1 MNSGSQTKARLT
13 RKELGARDRKIID
26 TVIRLRILTND
37 AVEQLFLSEANANA
51 TIKVTGRLVKSGW
64 LKSSELVGRRQ
75 YFLPGVKTIRSFG
88 LPACRSRPLGPQA
101 LATQLALV
109 EYVATTRPTLRILT
123 ENEIIALVANATKQQ
138 RALQHALENGTEE
151 GPMRLLRVD
160 LGGSPV
166 HVAKKLETDIRI
178 RVGHPYYSN
187 MLAQRR
193 LIVVVLTTTDL
204 KKTLVE
210 TAIAKRKWPKGVR
223 FNVTVVP
230 ILGSLL
236 GGRYVD

>member
-1 MNSGSQTKARLT
+1 MNSGSQTNARLT

-51 TIKVTGRLVKSGW
+51 TIKVTCRLVKSGW

-75 YFLPGVKTIRSFG
+75 YFLPGLKTIRSFG

-109 EYVATTRPTLRILT
+109 EYVTTTRPTLRVLT

-138 RALQHALENGTEE
+138 RALQHALEYGIEE

-166 HVAKKLETDIRI
+166 HVAKKLEADEKLKLFAWF
-178 RVGHPYYSN
+178 
-187 MLAQRR
+187 MLA
-193 LIVVVLTTTDL
+193 
-204 KKTLVE
+204 
-210 TAIAKRKWPKGVR
+210 
-223 FNVTVVP
+223 
-230 ILGSLL
+230 LL
-236 GGRYVD
+236 LF